1 MKNLLTLS
9 LCLGSLLDVTDA
21 VVIPETPGPQPGMF
35 KASPPL
41 GIPIDRKGWTVTCSN
56 QQSGNDCAKAIDGN
70 TATFWQTNAN
80 TKAPVTITVDM
91 KTARN
96 VNGLS
101 QLPLQDNSN
110 NIGNWIERHSVFL
123 STDGKNWGSPVAT
136 GTWWTDK
143 TEKFSN
149 FEPQRARYVRLV
161 AIPDETH
168 DNPRISLA
176 ELNIYAASSN
186 SNQEP
191 GLGRWGPTL
200 DFPVV
205 PVAGAVEPTSGQV
218 VVWSARAYFEP
229 AYRYDDFQHQNP
241 RGGLTLSAVWDPATG
256 VITQRN
262 ITLTHHDMF
271 CPGISM
277 DGDGQIVVTGGN
289 DAKKTSL
296 YDSPSDSWI
305 TGPEMNIARGYQSS
319 ATTSDGRVFT
329 IGGSWNGPRGGKN
342 GEIYNPDLKSWTL
355 LPGALVKPM
364 LTADKEGVYRSDN
377 HGWLFGWKKGTVFQ
391 AGPSTA
397 MNWYYTRGVDG
408 DVKPAG
414 KRQVGDIVDPDSMC
428 GNSVM
433 YDAVKGKILTFGGS
447 PNYRFSDS
455 TANAHIITIG
465 EPGSVA
471 KTAFAGG
478 GQGLH
483 PRIFHTSVVLP
494 DGTVF
499 ITGGQK
505 HSEPFV
511 DSTPQLEPEMYLP
524 ASDAFVKQQSNSIV
538 RVYHSISLLLPD
550 GRVFNGGGGLCGT
563 CTTNHFDAQIFTP
576 NNLFDKN
583 GNLATRPR
591 ISSTST
597 KTAKVGSTITFATN
611 GPVKQGSLIR
621 YGTATHTVN
630 TDQRRIAL
638 TFTNTGTNRY
648 SFKIPNDPG
657 IALPGY
663 WMLFVLNSAGVPSV
677 ATTIKV
683 TN

>member
-1 MKNLLTLS
+1 MKNLWTLA
-9 LCLGSLLDVTDA
+9 LYLGSLLDATSA
-21 VVIPETPGPQPGMF
+21 VVIPETQGSQPGKF
-35 KASPPL
+35 KASPPPPQ
-41 GIPIDRKGWTVTCSN
+41 GVPIDRKNWAVTCSS
-56 QQSGNDCAKAIDGN
+56 QHPGNKYSKAIDGN
-70 TATFWQTNAN
+70 TKSFWHTPWGNTN
-80 TKAPVTITVDM
+80 PRPPHTITVDM
-91 KTARN
+91 K
-96 VNGLS
+96 
-101 QLPLQDNSN
+101 DSN
-110 NIGNWIERHSVFL
+110 IRNWIGRHDVFL

-136 GTWWTDK
+136 GTWWADN
-143 TEKFSN
+143 TEKFAN
-149 FEPQRARYVRLV
+149 FEPQAARYVRLV
-161 AIPDETH
+161 AISEAH
-168 DNPRISLA
+168 DNPWISIA
-176 ELNIYAASSN
+176 ELNVYAASSF
-186 SNQEP
+186 SAPKP

-205 PVAGAVEPTSGQV
+205 PVAGAVEPISGRV
-218 VVWSARAYFEP
+218 VVCS
-229 AYRYDDFQHQNP
+229 
-241 RGGLTLSAVWDPATG
+241 VWDPATG
-256 VITQRN
+256 IITQRN
-262 ITLTHHDMF
+262 ITITHHDMF
-271 CPGISM
+271 CPGISI

-296 YDSPSDSWI
+296 YDSPSDTWI

-329 IGGSWNGPRGGKN
+329 IGGSWSGPRGGKN
-342 GEIYNPDLKSWTL
+342 GEIYDPKLKKWTL
-355 LPGALVKPM
+355 LPGALVTPM
-364 LTADKEGVYRSDN
+364 LTADKEGIYHPSSAKLSQPIHPLSDSIYRADN

-391 AGPSTA
+391 AGPSTT
-397 MNWYYTRGVDG
+397 MNWYYTSGTKG

-414 KRQVGDIVDPDSMC
+414 TRQAGGKVDPDSMC
-428 GNSVM
+428 GNSVI
-433 YDAVKGKILTFGGS
+433 YNAVKGKILTFSGS
-447 PNYRFSDS
+447 PDYRYADS

-465 EPGSVA
+465 EPGS
-471 KTAFAGG
+471 TAQTTLAGNS
-478 GQGLH
+478 QGLH

-499 ITGGQK
+499 ITGGQR
-505 HSEPFV
+505 HSKPFA
-511 DSTPQLEPEMYLP
+511 DSTPQLEPELYLP
-524 ASDAFVKQQSNSIV
+524 TSNTFIK
-538 RVYHSISLLLPD
+538 HISLLLPD

-576 NNLFDKN
+576 NYLYNNN

-597 KTAKVGSTITFATN
+597 KTAKVGSTITFTTS
-611 GPVKQGSLIR
+611 GPIKQASLIP

-638 TFTNTGTNRY
+638 TLANAGTNRY

-663 WMLFVLNSAGVPSV
+663 WMLFVLNSAGVRSV

>member
-1 MKNLLTLS
+1 
-9 LCLGSLLDVTDA
+9 
-21 VVIPETPGPQPGMF
+21 
-35 KASPPL
+35 
-41 GIPIDRKGWTVTCSN
+41 
-56 QQSGNDCAKAIDGN
+56 
-70 TATFWQTNAN
+70 
-80 TKAPVTITVDM
+80 M
-91 KTARN
+91 KTPRN
-96 VNGLS
+96 INGLS

-149 FEPQRARYVRLV
+149 FEPQRVRYVRLV
-161 AIPDETH
+161 AIPDETR
-168 DNPRISLA
+168 DNHRISLA

-218 VVWSARAYFEP
+218 VVWSAYFVP
-229 AYRYDDFQHQNP
+229 AYRYDDFQHLNP

-256 VITQRN
+256 DITQRN

-329 IGGSWNGPRGGKN
+329 IGGSWSGPRGGKN

-355 LPGALVKPM
+355 LPGALIKPM

-397 MNWYYTRGVDG
+397 MNWYYTRGADG

-414 KRQVGDIVDPDSMC
+414 KRQVGDSVDPDSMC

-447 PNYRFSDS
+447 PNYRYSDS

-524 ASDAFVKQQSNSIV
+524 ASDSFVKQQSNSIV

-576 NNLFDKN
+576 NYLFDKN
-583 GNLATRPR
+583 GNLAMRPR

-597 KTAKVGSTITFATN
+597 KTAKVGSTITFTTN

-638 TFTNTGTNRY
+638 MFTNAGTNRY
-648 SFKIPNDPG
+648 SFRIPNDPG

>member
-1 MKNLLTLS
+1 MSPMQLSFQKLLGHS
-9 LCLGSLLDVTDA
+9 LESSRHL
-21 VVIPETPGPQPGMF
+21 
-35 KASPPL
+35 PPL
-41 GIPIDRKGWTVTCSN
+41 GIPIDRKGWTVTCSS
-56 QQSGNDCAKAIDGN
+56 QQPGKDCAKAIDGN

-80 TKAPVTITVDM
+80 PKAPVTITVDM

-96 VNGLS
+96 INGLS

-123 STDGKNWGSPVAT
+123 STDGKNWGSPVVT

-149 FEPQRARYVRLV
+149 FEPQRVRYVRLV
-161 AIPDETH
+161 AIPNETR

-218 VVWSARAYFEP
+218 VVWSA
-229 AYRYDDFQHQNP
+229 
-241 RGGLTLSAVWDPATG
+241 TG
-256 VITQRN
+256 DITQRN

-329 IGGSWNGPRGGKN
+329 IGGSWSGARGGKN

-355 LPGALVKPM
+355 LPGALIKPM

-397 MNWYYTRGVDG
+397 MNWYYTKGADG

-414 KRQVGDIVDPDSMC
+414 KRQVGDSVDPDSMC

-447 PNYRFSDS
+447 PNYRYSDS

-471 KTAFAGG
+471 KTTFAGG

-524 ASDAFVKQQSNSIV
+524 ASDSFVRQQSNSIV

-576 NNLFDKN
+576 NYLFDKN

-597 KTAKVGSTITFATN
+597 KTAKVGSTITFTTN
-611 GPVKQGSLIR
+611 GPVNQGSLIR

-638 TFTNTGTNRY
+638 TFTNAGTNRY
-648 SFKIPNDPG
+648 SFRIPNDPG